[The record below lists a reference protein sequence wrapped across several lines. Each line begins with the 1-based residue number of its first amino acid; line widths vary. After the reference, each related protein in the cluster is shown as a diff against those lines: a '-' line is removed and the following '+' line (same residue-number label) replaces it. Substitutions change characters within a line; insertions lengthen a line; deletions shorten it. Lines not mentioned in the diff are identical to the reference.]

1 MQHSRIIHSA
11 KCLLLG
17 LALLVG
23 AMHAAHAQ
31 NLNPLDTKLLGE
43 QKSQTDPEEL
53 RRSLNVLIQT
63 LQDDDQR
70 RALVSQLKTMRE
82 GTEDENGG
90 AGTGGP
96 AHRGLLG
103 ALSDSFNQLGEQA
116 KEGQTPLDFWLAHS
130 RHALAQMRTLFN
142 NPSQAELRNNLV
154 QIFAALAVWLGALIA
169 LAHGGRLL
177 FERRGWPRVMPPEP
191 RAWQMLAHFLRRTL
205 PALLTFFALLF
216 SMTSLDTTT
225 AARAVVL
232 VAAYA
237 TLCARTLTSV
247 VDIVVSLF
255 TSGHRRTAVAIMH
268 RKALKPLFAI
278 GLLVALSDAISN
290 DRLTALLGPTL
301 SDWLSES
308 TSLLAALISAFL
320 ILRVRRPVQHLIRNR
335 PYRQRKTPSA
345 ASDLVALVANLWHI
359 PALVAVI
366 ASILAIVL
374 TGGSTEIAF
383 AKAIVCAV
391 LLVLALLAGGLL
403 RRQQERRTRK
413 PSRNRYIQR
422 FARLGNTLKHCAIW
436 LVFAELSTQIWGM
449 SLLGLGRPDAINEQ
463 VRTAII
469 AIALTALISSLLW
482 IVADT
487 ALERALGGGRRGQRK
502 VTARTQ
508 TVVPMLRNTVF
519 FAILLIAGIAALANL
534 GVNVTPLLA
543 GAGIIGLAVGFGAQ
557 NLVQDLITGIFILV
571 EDSVAVGDFI
581 EINNH
586 MGTVEGLNLRTV
598 RLRDLDGILH
608 FITFSHITS
617 IHNMSRQFGIAL
629 LKIRVPHD
637 LPIDEA
643 VSLMRETAKE
653 LRKGWRMGRLIRSP
667 LEMQGIHAFEE
678 GCPILRMR
686 MRTAPEYQ
694 WDVGRAFNLK
704 LKQIMEKRY
713 VNLAAPRLSVSMDA
727 GNSGQYHNA
736 ADGTPSTDAGADSA
750 EPARP

>member
-1 MQHSRIIHSA
+1 MQQRRIFHSVRL
-11 KCLLLG
+11 LLLG
-17 LALLVG
+17 LALLL
-23 AMHAAHAQ
+23 AASHAAHAQ
-31 NLNPLDTKLLGE
+31 NLNAIGSKLIPE
-43 QKSQTDPEEL
+43 QKASENDPEKL
-53 RRSLNVLIQT
+53 RRSLDVVIQA
-63 LQDDDQR
+63 LEDKDQR
-70 RALVSQLKTMRE
+70 RALVSQLKAMRE
-82 GTEDENGG
+82 GAQDEQE
-90 AGTGGP
+90 AGSGK
-96 AHRGLLG
+96 AARRGLLG
-103 ALSDSFNQLGEQA
+103 ALADSFNQLGEQA
-116 KEGQTPLDFWLAHS
+116 KTGQTPLDFWIAHS
-130 RHALAQMRTLFN
+130 RHALAQMRTLFT
-142 NPSQAELRNNLV
+142 NPSQTELRHNLL
-154 QIFAALAVWLGALIA
+154 QIVAGLAVWLVALLA
-169 LAHGGRLL
+169 LARGARLL
-177 FERRGWPRVMPPEP
+177 FARRGWPLMMPPEP
-191 RAWQMLAHFLRRTL
+191 RAWQLLAHFLRRTL
-205 PALLTFFALLF
+205 PVLLTFLGLLF
-216 SMTSLDTTT
+216 TMSSLDTTT

-247 VDIVVSLF
+247 VDIMISLF
-255 TSGHRRTAVAIMH
+255 TSGHRRTAVAILH
-268 RKALKPLFAI
+268 RKAPKPLFAI

-290 DRLTALLGPTL
+290 DRLTALLGLTL
-301 SDWLSES
+301 SDWLSET
-308 TSLLAALISAFL
+308 TSLVAALISGFL
-320 ILRVRRPVQHLIRNR
+320 VLRVRRPVQHLIRNR
-335 PYRQRKTPSA
+335 PYSQRRTPSA
-345 ASDLVALVANLWHI
+345 TSDLGGLVANLWHI
-359 PALVAVI
+359 PALLAI
-366 ASILAIVL
+366 GASMVAIVL

-383 AKAIVCAV
+383 AKAIVSAV
-391 LLVLALLAGGLL
+391 LLVLALLVAGLL
-403 RRQQERRTRK
+403 RRQRERRTRPAHK
-413 PSRNRYIQR
+413 NRYIQR
-422 FARLGNTLKHCAIW
+422 FARLGYTLKHCAIW
-436 LVFAELSTQIWGM
+436 VVFAELSAQIWGM
-449 SLLGLGRPDAINEQ
+449 SLVGIGRPNAVNEQ
-463 VRTAII
+463 IAQALF
-469 AIALTALISSLLW
+469 AIALTALLSSLLW

-581 EINNH
+581 QINNH

-608 FITFSHITS
+608 FITFSHISS

-643 VSLMRETAKE
+643 VSLMRETAAE

-704 LKQIMEKRY
+704 LKQIMEQRY
-713 VNLAAPRLSVSMDA
+713 VNLAAPRLSVSMDGSA
-727 GNSGQYHNA
+727 GDYQSEASGELRGD
-736 ADGTPSTDAGADSA
+736 ADAETAQPTP
-750 EPARP
+750 P